1 MFDPYIER
9 NPGDLISSGDWNQM
23 QRLIQEDID
32 KKTKQAVDAIQGVPR
47 AGDADKL
54 EGSSKSEVIDEI
66 VKKAVQEIRAKSG
79 YQQIFKV
86 LRVGKEEIV
95 QHDLH
100 LCPLVD
106 VYQLDYFPV
115 ICCEDKQT
123 RPMWTTFYLFHS
135 SEKKLRWAP
144 EERKLSETTVCEIQP
159 EGRPFRIL
167 FKDLLDL
174 YKVEYTEDSSLGDLE
189 TEFWKAFFKAPNDCF
204 DDDQYCHSP
213 WFDRCCREEKCV
225 RDLKRQRD
233 WDDLWFQMRPRKT
246 INYPGAFFDEDEVV
260 LTLPALQ
267 TGADPR
273 ITPAPTQIQ
282 VVQYDFDTIGLTL
295 LAPPVCPDEWFDSEA
310 PPGSIR
316 DQFPDRF
323 SDAKVADEIKLM
335 VLLKV

>member
-9 NPGDLISSGDWNQM
+9 NPGDLISAGDWNQL

-32 KKTKQAVDAIQGVPR
+32 KKAKQAVEEIQEVPR
-47 AGDADKL
+47 AADADKL
-54 EGSSKSEVIDEI
+54 EGSSKSDIIDEI
-66 VKKAVQEIRAKSG
+66 IKKAVQEIRAKSG

-86 LRVGKEEIV
+86 LRVGKEEIIK
-95 QHDLH
+95 HDLH

-135 SEKKLRWAP
+135 TEKKLRWVP
-144 EERKLSETTVCEIQP
+144 EERNTSKAMVCEIQP
-159 EGRPFRIL
+159 EDQPFRIL

-174 YKVEYTEDSSLGDLE
+174 YKVEYTDDSSLGELE
-189 TEFWKAFFKAPNDCF
+189 NEFWKAFFKAPNDCF

-213 WFDRCCREEKCV
+213 WFDRCCREEKSV
-225 RDLKRQRD
+225 RDLDRQGG

-246 INYPGAFFDEDEVV
+246 INYTP
-260 LTLPALQ
+260 LTSTPA
-267 TGADPR
+267 P
-273 ITPAPTQIQ
+273 PEAPTQIQ

-295 LAPPVCPDEWFDSEA
+295 LAQPSLPEDWFTKPGETRDRRTD
-310 PPGSIR
+310 PPGPI
-316 DQFPDRF
+316 DEQFPKIRE
-323 SDAKVADEIKLM
+323 EIKLM